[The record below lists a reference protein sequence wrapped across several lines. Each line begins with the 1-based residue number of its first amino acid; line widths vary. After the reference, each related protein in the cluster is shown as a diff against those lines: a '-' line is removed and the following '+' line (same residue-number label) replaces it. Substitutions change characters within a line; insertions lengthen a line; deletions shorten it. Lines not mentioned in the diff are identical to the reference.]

1 MGQKL
6 SSFKVPRYEYHNL
19 NQFKQRKLFKQHKL
33 YSDSN
38 VLTTLNPSPFCM
50 LLGSG
55 AYLSHF
61 CSTYFC
67 QHFWFY
73 RVMSTP
79 QKLRLMTYLSPGVP
93 IQVFELL
100 LHYLEEVTGMEGYLI
115 TESRWSGPPA
125 ERRDPFTDDVADIG
139 NVTLVIWHV
148 THSKHSVIH
157 LKLNVTTWFYM

>member
-19 NQFKQRKLFKQHKL
+19 NQFKQRKLFKQNKL

-38 VLTTLNPSPFCM
+38 VLTTTPLPS
-50 LLGSG
+50 
-55 AYLSHF
+55 A
-61 CSTYFC
+61 CSQAVGPTYHIFVV
-67 QHFWFY
+67 HTFVNTFDFT
-73 RVMSTP
+73 VMSTP

-139 NVTLVIWHV
+139 IVTLVI
-148 THSKHSVIH
+148 
-157 LKLNVTTWFYM
+157 